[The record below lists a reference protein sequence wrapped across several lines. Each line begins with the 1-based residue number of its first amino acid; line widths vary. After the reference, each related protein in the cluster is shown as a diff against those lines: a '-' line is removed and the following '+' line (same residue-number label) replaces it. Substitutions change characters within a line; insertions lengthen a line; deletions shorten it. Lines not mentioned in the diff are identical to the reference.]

1 MSASGAPPSLTRDVT
16 YGLSDYDPGAT
27 SVLSL
32 SQEPNP
38 SSHTIALQHEWN
50 TDLGPMLNNFGSSL
64 FDSMGGTNQA
74 NFAGL
79 APHDPFSST
88 TGVYQ
93 DDLLQ
98 FGAELGGKG

>member
-1 MSASGAPPSLTRDVT
+1 MSASGPAPSLTSDVT
-16 YGLSDYDPGAT
+16 YGLPDYDLGPT
-27 SVLSL
+27 SVPSI

-64 FDSMGGTNQA
+64 FSSMGDTNPA
-74 NFAGL
+74 NFTGPV
-79 APHDPFSST
+79 PHDPFSST
-88 TGVYQ
+88 IGVYQ
-93 DDLLQ
+93 GDVLQ